1 MQPLFKLLAFIV
13 AALQRARPVSHIS
26 TYPAAALSLAVIAA
40 TLTPLSGTA
49 GDWDQENWDEMYWDG
64 EAVSKP
70 TAAPQTQVA
79 VDGTDISIT
88 ILNYTEGSGEDGW
101 SAILGY
107 DVTCLDSG
115 GAQTY
120 SGSSFSLTD
129 LDEETE
135 YTCTVS
141 AFNSQGY
148 GPESQ
153 FVATTEFMPGG
164 LPIWLLYEASKQV
177 NAGQSAR
184 VR

>member
-1 MQPLFKLLAFIV
+1 MQPSLKRLVPLATSFRRPLPIFHTSSSPL
-13 AALQRARPVSHIS
+13 AAML
-26 TYPAAALSLAVIAA
+26 LAVITT
-40 TLTPLSGTA
+40 TLLPLSGSA
-49 GDWDQENWDEMYWDG
+49 GNWDQENWDEMYWDG
-64 EAVSKP
+64 GPVSKP
-70 TAAPQTQVA
+70 TTAPQTQVA
-79 VDGTDISIT
+79 VDGTDISVT

-164 LPIWLLYEASKQV
+164 LPIWLLYEAIK
-177 NAGQSAR
+177 
-184 VR
+184 

>member
-1 MQPLFKLLAFIV
+1 MQPSFKLLTLI
-13 AALQRARPVSHIS
+13 AASLRRARPVSRIS
-26 TYPAAALSLAVIAA
+26 TYPAAALAVIAVA
-40 TLTPLSGTA
+40 LTPLSGTA

-79 VDGTDISIT
+79 VDGTDISVT

-164 LPIWLLYEASKQV
+164 LPIWLLYEAIK
-177 NAGQSAR
+177 
-184 VR
+184 